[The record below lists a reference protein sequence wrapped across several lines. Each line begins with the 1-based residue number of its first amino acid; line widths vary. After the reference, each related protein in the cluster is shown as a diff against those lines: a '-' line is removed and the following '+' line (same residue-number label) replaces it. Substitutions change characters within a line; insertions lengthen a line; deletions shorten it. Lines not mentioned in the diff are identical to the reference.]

1 MVKDSFSALAFD
13 VAGCPIRSIDRARL
27 EGFQI
32 RGTRTLARAWA
43 HSPHLL
49 RTALEKF

>member
-13 VAGCPIRSIDRARL
+13 VGECPVRSIDRVRL

-32 RGTRTLARAWA
+32 RSTCTLGRAWA
-43 HSPHLL
+43 HSPQLL